1 MVATY
6 FFNSSDED
14 FTGKWDSVKYTV
26 KKGEKILLQD
36 FIAIHLAKHLAMR
49 EIGKRDKNAPINPM
63 QDENGLFVNEL
74 FRNEMKKYLTD
85 DEIEEETE
93 EKLEIAM
100 IQEKKKIG
108 RPKKVVEEEF
118 SDLKK

>member
-14 FTGKWDSVKYTV
+14 FIGKWDSVDYLV
-26 KKGEKILLQD
+26 KKGEKMLLQD
-36 FIAIHLAKHLAMR
+36 YIAIHLAKHLAMR
-49 EIGKRDKNAPINPM
+49 EMGKRDKNTPINPS
-63 QDENGLFVNEL
+63 QDESGNFVNAI
-74 FRNEMKKYLTD
+74 FREEMKKYLS
-85 DEIEEETE
+85 DESINEETE

-100 IQEKKKIG
+100 IQEKKKGG